1 MARITLTDEY
11 KGFSGRIDDAVIYSW
26 RGITCMR
33 SYVVPRNPDTAAQ
46 REQRRRFAAAVQCWK
61 SLPAETKERWNS
73 IKTGRRPTGY
83 NMFVSAYMR
92 YDTVPLLSAARRD
105 RPYVDFSSPLRPTLS
120 VSHQSLPEKA
130 VILTFPPHS
139 TRELAL
145 SG

>member
-46 REQRRRFAAAVQCWK
+46 RERRRRFAAAVQCWK
-61 SLPAETKERWNS
+61 SLSAETKERWNS
-73 IKTGRRPTGY
+73 IKADKRLTGY
-83 NMFVSAYMR
+83 NVFVSAYMR
-92 YDTVPLLSAARRD
+92 CDTVPLLSAAHPA

-120 VSHQSLPEKA
+120 ASFPPLPEKA
-130 VILTFPPHS
+130 VVLSFPPHD
-139 TRELAL
+139 THELAL